1 MTMIEVAT
9 PAQVALDL
17 ADALNE
23 RAHVAVY
30 QLIRAIREIGPEAAY
45 DLAAR
50 ALFIQATGGLP
61 LGAPWNRN
69 RTPGGVFF
77 YLLKLELDDEQHLR
91 VFGRVRNA
99 VDSVPMT
106 SPEQAEVVPSQPAT
120 VQPKKAATPPKP
132 PDRPCAACGEQADVV
147 AKLHFTRTGKRCICA
162 PCADLGFAF
171 SASGEVLRLEEHAV

>member
-1 MTMIEVAT
+1 MTAMTEGAT
-9 PAQVALDL
+9 PALATVALDL

-30 QLIRAIREIGPEAAY
+30 QLIRTVREIGPDAAY

-77 YLLKLELDDEQHLR
+77 YLLKLELDDDQHLR
-91 VFGRVRNA
+91 VFGRVRKA
-99 VDSVPMT
+99 ADVPAL
-106 SPEQAEVVPSQPAT
+106 EPAAPAP
-120 VQPKKAATPPKP
+120 PKKAAAPPKP

-147 AKLHFTRTGKRCICA
+147 AKFHFGRTGKRCICA

-171 SASGEVLRLEEHAV
+171 SPLGEVLRLEEHAV

>member
-1 MTMIEVAT
+1 MTMTEAVT

-30 QLIRAIREIGPEAAY
+30 QLIRTVREIGPEAAY

-61 LGAPWNRN
+61 LGEPWNRN
-69 RTPGGVFF
+69 RTSGGVFF
-77 YLLKLELDDEQHLR
+77 YLLKLELDDDQHLR
-91 VFGRVRNA
+91 VFGRVRKA
-99 VDSVPMT
+99 GDVP
-106 SPEQAEVVPSQPAT
+106 PSEPAAPAL
-120 VQPKKAATPPKP
+120 PKKAAPPKP

-147 AKLHFTRTGKRCICA
+147 AKFHFGCTGKRCICA
-162 PCADLGFAF
+162 PCFDLGFAF
-171 SASGEVLRLEEHAV
+171 SASGEVVRLEEHAV